1 VKVAI
6 YHDILESKRDTTA
19 LFNGS
24 RQRHR
29 MMRRLLV
36 LILALSLC
44 MPYVMAAEDAGVNHT
59 IEVEGTPIDSIV
71 TPEVSTDGIEFTISL
86 VLSSAAAE
94 NGTTVEWTVQQC
106 INSGVCNPPE
116 KITMNGSGEN
126 WTSTITPVETHS
138 YINYDVVLTYS
149 GGEEEKFPEG
159 GFAEGGKIWS
169 DCWVSGEDSGGN
181 NCPDIAVLGPEPMP
195 APALLATI
203 LVGLSAALLAKRDD

>member
-1 VKVAI
+1 MP
-6 YHDILESKRDTTA
+6 ESKRDTTA
-19 LFNGS
+19 LFNES

-36 LILALSLC
+36 LIMTLSLC
-44 MPYVMAAEDAGVNHT
+44 LPHVMAAEDAGVNHT

-86 VLSSAAAE
+86 VLSSAAAG

-159 GFAEGGKIWS
+159 GFAEGGKVWS
-169 DCWVSGEDSGGN
+169 DCWVSGEDNGGN

-195 APALLATI
+195 APALMATI